1 MALNIWKIA
10 ICLILGPVAA
20 HAESSYC
27 QLCRD
32 HTMCIYSPINIQT
45 SIFSATA
52 NQVYCEPRQGCL
64 TKSLLEEEEG
74 WLGDKGNVENS
85 GALEGTSGSC
95 GTVIRQQLTNAEQDA
110 LVNIHNTYRSKV
122 ARGLETRGSPGPQP
136 SASNMRKMNWNDE
149 LATIAQTWVN
159 QCMFGHDSCRETS
172 GGTTQTGH
180 YTQVVWAN
188 TYQVGC
194 GYIKYKVGYA
204 TYNYVVCDYGPS
216 GNYLGQELYK
226 TGAACSQ
233 CGTMVCDTTYP
244 GLCRDTLLEL
254 HLHDSDTL
262 LELHL
267 HDSDTL
273 LELHWCDSD
282 TLLELHWR
290 DSDPV
295 LELHWRDSD
304 PVIVLHCRD
313 SDPVLELHCRDSD
326 PVLEL
331 HCRDSDPVL
340 ELHWRDSDPVL
351 ELHWRDSDP
360 VIVLHLHDSDPVI
373 VLHLHDSVPAIAFLL
388 LLTSKN

>member
-1 MALNIWKIA
+1 MEDRHLLNIGTCGGA
-10 ICLILGPVAA
+10 CG
-20 HAESSYC
+20 E
-27 QLCRD
+27 Q
-32 HTMCIYSPINIQT
+32 
-45 SIFSATA
+45 
-52 NQVYCEPRQGCL
+52 
-64 TKSLLEEEEG
+64 

-136 SASNMRKMNWNDE
+136 SASNMRKMVSCKEYTEFPSDLGDEQNWNDE

-159 QCMFGHDSCRETS
+159 QCMFGHDSCRETR

-273 LELHWCDSD
+273 LELHLHDSD
-282 TLLELHWR
+282 TLLELHLH
-290 DSDPV
+290 DSDTL
-295 LELHWRDSD
+295 LE
-304 PVIVLHCRD
+304 
-313 SDPVLELHCRDSD
+313 
-326 PVLEL
+326 
-331 HCRDSDPVL
+331 
-340 ELHWRDSDPVL
+340 
-351 ELHWRDSDP
+351 
-360 VIVLHLHDSDPVI
+360 LHLHDSDTLLE
-373 VLHLHDSVPAIAFLL
+373 LHLHDSDTLL
-388 LLTSKN
+388 ELHLHDSDTLLELHLHDSDTLLELHLHDSDTLLELHLHDSDTLLELHLHDSDTLLELHLHDSTHRALNGNVRDASRGNPHPLF